1 MFWGLLGALTITTI
15 FYNIL
20 RLVLLRII
28 VIETHR
34 IFISVALASII
45 AEVIWFINQG
55 FISLFY
61 VLSGL
66 IIFIIVLI
74 NYNLKI
80 KRANKSLMN

>member
-28 VIETHR
+28 VIETHW